1 MDTILTFIQSAT
13 LTEETLILS
22 MVLLSTVTIVVAVFL
37 VATGSRTEL
46 RKRLDTLPATGTEG
60 AKKEALHDKVHS
72 LSPLLTPKNAKERED
87 VRLKL
92 IQAGF
97 HHESAI
103 SYFYAIKIFAMFLGL
118 LIAAI
123 YYLFSGSDSSL
134 LIVAGV
140 GAGAGMFLP
149 NIVLGHLVKKRQFR
163 IKRGV
168 PDALDLLVVC
178 TESGLGLNMALNR
191 VAKELFISHPD
202 LADELDTVCLKIKA
216 GYEMPLAF
224 KDMVER
230 TGVYEL
236 SGLVGM
242 LSHASKLGGSL
253 AQTLRDYTEDYRDKR
268 NQEVEEI
275 AAKIPTKMVF
285 PMLVCIWPAFFIVV
299 VGPAALGLID
309 TFSSLGN

>member
-1 MDTILTFIQSAT
+1 MDTILPFIQSAT
-13 LTEETLILS
+13 LSEENLILI
-22 MVLLSTVTIVVAVFL
+22 MVLLSSITIVVAVFL
-37 VATGSRTEL
+37 IATGSRTAL
-46 RKRLDTLPATGTEG
+46 RRRLDTLSVPAQDTR
-60 AKKEALHDKVHS
+60 KEALSNKLDS
-72 LSPLLTPKNAKERED
+72 ISPFLTPKNAKERQD
-87 VRLKL
+87 VRLRL

-97 HHESAI
+97 HHESAV

-118 LIAAI
+118 IIAAL

-134 LIVAGV
+134 LIVAGI
-140 GAGAGMFLP
+140 GAGLGMFLP
-149 NIVLGHLVKKRQFR
+149 NIFLSRLVQKRQSR

-178 TESGLGLNMALNR
+178 TESGLGLNLALNR

-202 LADELDTVCLKIKA
+202 LSDELDMVCLKIKA

-230 TGVYEL
+230 TGVSEL

-242 LSHASKLGGSL
+242 LSHASKMGGSL